1 MGSSPSTATDSKQAT
16 TTAATTTASHSNPNL
31 AMLDDNELSNLRNI
45 IKSSPSPDAVFAA
58 FVNEFNLKHVT
69 TATTKATSEASDAA
83 DHSSD
88 DKTKAIN
95 AFQVLFNSANHE
107 AFEENIAI
115 IAKGTQSQ
123 TIRKLFDGVVAKS
136 GFYDMFLLCF
146 LTSLDSQDTTVAAN
160 KRDVVVD
167 IQPLV
172 NAVKEACEYH
182 SVPSETVNYQFFRNN
197 IVNETFTCLYGT
209 LQEFILTKYLYNP
222 PRQMKINL
230 PGLTNESQILSH
242 STLFMICSSLGLWG
256 NRNVDTNDGKPQAVS
271 KWQRLFASFEQGI
284 SFDQLCVS
292 IGGYSGPTLIV
303 IRDTN
308 NCEFGAFTRTG
319 WRESN
324 QYYGGNDEAVLFS
337 LRPTFRVFRKQDS
350 ANAGNVQFLC
360 MRSKNNIIP
369 RGIGFGGDVLNTRSC
384 RLWIDGEME
393 NCIAGRDDLAF
404 ATGPLRGT
412 STMKEKFVP
421 AVIEMWGLGGDSASA
436 ALKKEKE
443 GKEQLIMDRRKVDKK
458 QLLNQFDKEYLL
470 TETFKHEG
478 EKQTADR

>member
-1 MGSSPSTATDSKQAT
+1 MGSSASTANDANHQDKQAT
-16 TTAATTTASHSNPNL
+16 ASASHSNPNL
-31 AMLDDNELSNLRNI
+31 AMLDSNELSCLRTI
-45 IKSSPSPDAVFAA
+45 IKSSPSPDAVFTS
-58 FVNEFNLKHVT
+58 FINEFNLKHGAVS
-69 TATTKATSEASDAA
+69 AKATSEESDAV

-95 AFQVLFNSANHE
+95 AFQALFNSSNQE

-115 IAKGTQSQ
+115 IAKGTQAQ
-123 TIRKLFDGVVAKS
+123 TIRKLFDSIVAKS

-146 LTSLDSQDTTVAAN
+146 LTSLDAQDSAIN
-160 KRDVVVD
+160 KKDIIVD

-172 NAVKEACEYH
+172 NAAKEACEYH
-182 SVPSETVNYQFFRNN
+182 SVPFESVNYQFFRNN
-197 IVNETFTCLYGT
+197 IVNEIFTCLYGT

-256 NRNVDTNDGKPQAVS
+256 NRCVDANDGKSQAIS

-350 ANAGNVQFLC
+350 ANSGNVQFLC

-369 RGIGFGGDVLNTRSC
+369 RGIGFGGDVLNTRAC

-393 NCIAGRDDLAF
+393 NCTAGRDDLAF

-436 ALKKEKE
+436 ALKKERE

-458 QLLNQFDKEYLL
+458 QLLNQFDKEYIL

-478 EKQTADR
+478 EKQMGDR